1 MDNEKEIFICRCE
14 EVTLREIEQVIDEGY
29 HTLDDVK
36 RITRAGMGLC
46 QGRSCSKVIARIISQ
61 RTGIPIEKILQV
73 HYRFPVR
80 TEKLGVFHD
89 MEDENA

>member
-1 MDNEKEIFICRCE
+1 MKEDKELYICRCE

-61 RTGIPIEKILQV
+61 RTGIPIEEILQV
-73 HYRFPVR
+73 KYRFPVR
-80 TEKLGVFHD
+80 TEKLGVFND
-89 MEDENA
+89 GEEPQT